1 MSLFE
6 HRIPSSIFII
16 DRCQWV
22 DVTSYNTSSNTY
34 TDELV
39 SSLNPD
45 NFLCEGVTRNETWIP
60 TNFTTMCCSGSG
72 CCGDTPMTNC
82 CGGLPVSKQGC
93 NTWKG
98 ATDDNLSKINVTLPL
113 DGEGQLTANCASSS
127 GTWGPQRDCGF
138 RLHPQGKMLT
148 CGSPGRNATVKN
160 VTAMSEYQVF
170 YSTIIIF
177 HKDST
182 IFCSFQGVARVRS
195 LDCSQFVSR
204 LYLECLISIGDHRR
218 WTTCQRH
225 SLHLYIFT
233 RCTRSRWEVL
243 HLRRTVL

>member
-6 HRIPSSIFII
+6 HRIPSSIFLTH
-16 DRCQWV
+16 RCQWI
-22 DVTSYNTSSNTY
+22 DVTTYNTSANTY

-45 NFLCEGVTRNETWIP
+45 NFLCEGVPQNETWTP

-98 ATDDNLSKINVTLPL
+98 ATDDNLTKINVTLPL
-113 DGEGQLTANCASSS
+113 DGEGQLTTSCASLS
-127 GTWGPQRDCGF
+127 GKWGAQRDCGF
-138 RLHPQGKMLT
+138 RLHPQGKMLS

-160 VTAMSEYQVF
+160 VTATSEYQVF
-170 YSTIIIF
+170 
-177 HKDST
+177 DST
-182 IFCSFQGVARVRS
+182 
-195 LDCSQFVSR
+195 
-204 LYLECLISIGDHRR
+204 
-218 WTTCQRH
+218 TT
-225 SLHLYIFT
+225 
-233 RCTRSRWEVL
+233 V
-243 HLRRTVL
+243 LRR